1 MPEYAGIYR
10 PNDRP
15 KRPTSTYRP
24 HRALTAYL
32 IDPEPITQILAYIGE
47 PTSPLLIDHSPAFDP
62 TEPEPIP
69 EDDFDQSWE
78 A

>member
-1 MPEYAGIYR
+1 MV
-10 PNDRP
+10 
-15 KRPTSTYRP
+15 
-24 HRALTAYL
+24 H
-32 IDPEPITQILAYIGE
+32 IGE
-47 PTSPLLIDHSPAFDP
+47 PTSPPLVHPARGPPQTELDMGAAGGEAKEVAQKYFPDDLDQRPGFDP